1 MSSDEDGRPSA
12 VERLLD
18 AASRLFYAR
27 GAANVGINEIIDRA
41 QVARM
46 TLYHHF
52 PSKDALL
59 QAVLERRAEERLA
72 WLRRANERAEAADG
86 RLLAVFELLRE
97 WVESPDYR
105 GCPLAN
111 ATIELGGQLNPA
123 RPIARDY
130 QLEVRAYLASLAHD
144 AGASDPEALARQ
156 LQLLLDGATIDA
168 LVAGT
173 AEPAWHARQAAE
185 TLIAAALEAPVKTAP
200 RLF

>member
-1 MSSDEDGRPSA
+1 MSIEEADRLPPL
-12 VERLLD
+12 ERLLD

-59 QAVLERRAEERLA
+59 QAVLERRADERLA
-72 WLRRANERAEAADG
+72 WIHRADERAEAAEG
-86 RLLAVFELLRE
+86 RLLAVFDLLRE

-130 QLEVRAYLASLAHD
+130 QQEVRRYLTDLAQGV
-144 AGASDPEALARQ
+144 GAREPEALARQ
-156 LQLLLDGATIDA
+156 LQLLLDGATVDA
-168 LVAGT
+168 LIEGT
-173 AEPAWHARQAAE
+173 AEPAWHARQAAA
-185 TLIAAALEAPVKTAP
+185 TLLSAAT
-200 RLF
+200 R

>member
-1 MSSDEDGRPSA
+1 MSSDEEGRPSPL
-12 VERLLD
+12 ERLLD

-59 QAVLERRAEERLA
+59 QAVLERRAQERLA
-72 WLRRANERAEAADG
+72 WIRQADQRAEAAEG
-86 RLLAVFELLRE
+86 RLLAVFDLLRE

-105 GCPLAN
+105 GCPLTN
-111 ATIELGGQLNPA
+111 ATIELGGKLNPA

-130 QLEVRAYLASLAHD
+130 QQDVRRYLGELARST
-144 AGASDPEALARQ
+144 AATEPEALARQ
-156 LQLLLDGATIDA
+156 LQLLLDGATVDA
-168 LVAGT
+168 LVEGT
-173 AEPAWHARQAAE
+173 AEPAWHARQAAGV
-185 TLIAAALEAPVKTAP
+185 LIAAATG
-200 RLF
+200 

>member
-1 MSSDEDGRPSA
+1 MSSDEDGRPSPL
-12 VERLLD
+12 ERLLD

-27 GAANVGINEIIDRA
+27 GAANVGINEIIERA

-52 PSKDALL
+52 PSKEALL
-59 QAVLERRAEERLA
+59 QAVLERRSDERLR
-72 WLRRANERAEAADG
+72 WLRRADERAEAADG
-86 RLLAVFELLRE
+86 RLLAVFDLLRD

-105 GCPLAN
+105 GCPLVN
-111 ATIELGGQLNPA
+111 ATIELGGKLNPA

-130 QLEVRAYLASLAHD
+130 QLEVRRYLTDLARQT
-144 AGASDPEALARQ
+144 GASDPEALARQ
-156 LQLLLDGATIDA
+156 LQLLFDGATVEA

-185 TLIAAALEAPVKTAP
+185 MLIAASREPGAARRPA
-200 RLF
+200 

>member
-1 MSSDEDGRPSA
+1 MNSDEDGRPSP

-59 QAVLERRAEERLA
+59 QAVLERRAAERMA
-72 WLRRANERAEAADG
+72 WLRRADDRAEAADG
-86 RLLAVFELLRE
+86 RLLAVFDLLRE

-105 GCPLAN
+105 GCPLVN
-111 ATIELGGQLNPA
+111 ATIELGGKINPA

-130 QLEVRAYLASLAHD
+130 HQDVRAYLTELVRA
-144 AGASDPEALARQ
+144 AGAADPEALAWQ
-156 LQLLLDGATIDA
+156 LQLLLDGATVQA
-168 LVAGT
+168 LVSGT

-185 TLIAAALEAPVKTAP
+185 RLIAAERKGVTPSP
-200 RLF
+200 PS

>member
-1 MSSDEDGRPSA
+1 MSIDEEGRPSPL
-12 VERLLD
+12 ERLLD

-27 GAANVGINEIIDRA
+27 GASNVGINEIIDRA

-72 WLRRANERAEAADG
+72 WIRRAEDRAEAPDG
-86 RLLAVFELLRE
+86 RLLAVFDLLRE

-105 GCPLAN
+105 GCPLTN

-130 QLEVRAYLASLAHD
+130 QQDVRSYLTELARD
-144 AGASDPEALARQ
+144 AGAHEPDALARQ
-156 LQLLLDGATIDA
+156 LQLLLDGATFDA
-168 LVAGT
+168 LVEGS
-173 AEPAWHARQAAE
+173 AEPAWHARQAAA
-185 TLIAAALEAPVKTAP
+185 TLVSVATA
-200 RLF
+200 

>member
-1 MSSDEDGRPSA
+1 MSIDEEGRPSPL
-12 VERLLD
+12 ERLLD

-27 GAANVGINEIIDRA
+27 GASNVGINEIIDRA

-72 WLRRANERAEAADG
+72 WIRRAEDRAEAPDG
-86 RLLAVFELLRE
+86 RLLAVFDLLRE

-105 GCPLAN
+105 GCPLTN

-130 QLEVRAYLASLAHD
+130 QQDVRSYLTELARD
-144 AGASDPEALARQ
+144 AGAHEPDALARQ
-156 LQLLLDGATIDA
+156 LQLLLDGATVDA
-168 LVAGT
+168 LVEGS
-173 AEPAWHARQAAE
+173 AEPAWHARQAAA
-185 TLIAAALEAPVKTAP
+185 TLVSAATA
-200 RLF
+200 